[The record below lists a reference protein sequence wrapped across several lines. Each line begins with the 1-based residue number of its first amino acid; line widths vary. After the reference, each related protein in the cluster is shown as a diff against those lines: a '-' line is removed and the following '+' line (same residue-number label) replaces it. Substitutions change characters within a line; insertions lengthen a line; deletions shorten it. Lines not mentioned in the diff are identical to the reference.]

1 MNRPRS
7 TIVLLLKYKTN
18 LDVVYIILG
27 LVLIILGV
35 DY

>member
-7 TIVLLLKYKTN
+7 TIVLLLEHKTI